1 MAAEA
6 TPKKNRPH
14 FNLNVL
20 NPLGNL
26 GGAKKADEK
35 DAGTLGSDNESTAK
49 HRPGLDKT
57 PVGKLIDRVLGG
69 GHNDSDEKRGDQH
82 EGRYAAA

>member
-1 MAAEA
+1 M
-6 TPKKNRPH
+6 
-14 FNLNVL
+14 L

-35 DAGTLGSDNESTAK
+35 DAGTLGCDNESTAK

-57 PVGKLIDRVLGG
+57 PVGKRIDRVLGG
-69 GHNDSDEKRGDQH
+69 GHNDSDEKRGDQPKDDTP
-82 EGRYAAA
+82 AA